1 MKHTKGEWE
10 YKKYPHCTAIETT
23 LENGQSHTLFTDQ
36 FCYAS
41 KFDGSSEA
49 NAKLIAAAP
58 ELLEALKNAR
68 NVLVM
73 ASMIDKTNSC
83 NAAAEKCKEAI
94 NKATL

>member
-49 NAKLIAAAP
+49 NAKLIAASP
-58 ELLEALKNAR
+58 DLLEALIN
-68 NVLVM
+68 L
-73 ASMIDKTNSC
+73 TNTC
-83 NAAAEKCKEAI
+83 EKYFSKDFDLREAK
-94 NKATL
+94 KAIEKAIK